1 MRCLMCNRPL
11 LREAAKLTTR
21 GGVLWL
27 GPKCAIKAGL
37 MPIAVR
43 QRSASQP
50 RQPKPEV
57 QRDPATVDW
66 VNMAQEGTKSGAGA
80 VFSVGVVH
88 G

>member
-1 MRCLMCNRPL
+1 MRCVMCNRPL

-43 QRSASQP
+43 QRSASQA
-50 RQPKPEV
+50 RQPKSEG
-57 QRDPATVDW
+57 QRDPVTVDW
-66 VNMAQEGTKSGAGA
+66 VQEAA
-80 VFSVGVVH
+80 A
-88 G
+88 

>member
-1 MRCLMCNRPL
+1 MCNRPL

-50 RQPKPEV
+50 RQPRQPKPEV
-57 QRDPATVDW
+57 RRDPQTVDW
-66 VNMAQEGTKSGAGA
+66 VQEVSA
-80 VFSVGVVH
+80 
-88 G
+88 